1 MKIKRVAV
9 VFQNNIQFESFIN
22 AVDIMINRGIIVD
35 LFVPITYSNDGFN
48 IMFDEFFKKISKSK
62 YNIYR
67 EPTDFYYDI
76 LFETYYIEQY
86 KNLKRKYTIKYMYG
100 LTTKPEYSLSLN
112 INYIFDA
119 FLCYGDMDS
128 ICLQNYGKTFTIGN
142 IKYLNSKI
150 EEVEKKN
157 KKKTILYLPTYSNC
171 CSIEKIGN
179 DILLLKK
186 HYNIIVKP
194 HHGTEY
200 LTNSLETSRM
210 EFLKRNFDKVYSSTD
225 SLEEIMKKCDLVI
238 SDLSGAIFDAICL
251 KKPVIT
257 FWEEVNYKYGE
268 FASLPIQLFEQGYFL
283 TIDSKNKHNLH
294 NIVKKALSTNY
305 CNKQNEVFNKVF
317 CCNNSDS
324 GKYFSNALD
333 LIENGAIE
341 DNYYLIHKQVKNE
354 IDNLKNIQNEYN
366 ILTKKYN
373 ELNQK
378 NEILMQ
384 DHQLLNE
391 KLYYSNQD
399 IDNLKNEINLL
410 YNSTSWKIT
419 KPLRIFKKIIIKE
432 EK

>member
-67 EPTDFYYDI
+67 EPTDFCYDI

-150 EEVEKKN
+150 EEVEKKR

-225 SLEEIMKKCDLVI
+225 SLEEIMKKCGM
-238 SDLSGAIFDAICL
+238 SKQAA
-251 KKPVIT
+251 T
-257 FWEEVNYKYGE
+257 
-268 FASLPIQLFEQGYFL
+268 IQF
-283 TIDSKNKHNLH
+283 
-294 NIVKKALSTNY
+294 
-305 CNKQNEVFNKVF
+305 
-317 CCNNSDS
+317 
-324 GKYFSNALD
+324 
-333 LIENGAIE
+333 
-341 DNYYLIHKQVKNE
+341 
-354 IDNLKNIQNEYN
+354 NEYHRWC
-366 ILTKKYN
+366 IKPKGFMHTKNQAPRDAWLLWKSKYSCSTGYN
-373 ELNQK
+373 FVSTT
-378 NEILMQ
+378 
-384 DHQLLNE
+384 
-391 KLYYSNQD
+391 KLYHC
-399 IDNLKNEINLL
+399 I
-410 YNSTSWKIT
+410 
-419 KPLRIFKKIIIKE
+419 
-432 EK
+432 